1 MAHRGGSGLRSG
13 TSCAPEHGDAASA
26 TRRTHR
32 APSAPNGADEV
43 NSIATRHRAGLTT
56 AVALAT
62 VLVIAG
68 LLVGSPTIE
77 RVIPRLPD
85 VRGDLAALGL
95 AGLALGMGLVA
106 LLVRSVSSARTRARR
121 TALESVY
128 TGEVTCGIR
137 NRGLTDGLEELREH
151 GARPIA
157 LSSRFSVVADAAGI
171 SFWTG
176 GRRPRRAAMFT
187 WREVRN
193 IRSDSTVVG
202 SASVPVAVL
211 RIRRAGA
218 SVELPIMLS
227 DSRVSHYA
235 LVDAAFY
242 AVVRAWKAQHRAALA
257 AEGIEPPPLTAPI
270 PVIREERPA
279 A

>member
-1 MAHRGGSGLRSG
+1 MARGVRSGLWSG
-13 TSCAPEHGDAASA
+13 TSCAPGTAARHPTDGTARPLRPHGV
-26 TRRTHR
+26 
-32 APSAPNGADEV
+32 EV
-43 NSIATRHRAGLTT
+43 NSIATRHRTGLTT
-56 AVALAT
+56 AVALVT

-68 LLVGSPTIE
+68 LVVGSPTVE
-77 RVIPRLPD
+77 RLIPRLPE
-85 VRGDLAALGL
+85 VPGEIVALGFG
-95 AGLALGMGLVA
+95 AVAVALGLVA
-106 LLVRSVSSARTRARR
+106 LLVRGVSAARTRARR
-121 TALESVY
+121 DALESVY
-128 TGEVTCGIR
+128 TGEVSCGIR
-137 NRGLTDGLEELREH
+137 TRDLTTVLEELH
-151 GARPIA
+151 GTGADPIT

-176 GRRPRRAAMFT
+176 GRRPRRAAMFA

-202 SASVPVAVL
+202 SASVPLAVL

-235 LVDAAFY
+235 LVDGPFY

-257 AEGIEPPPLTAPI
+257 AAGLEPPPVTAPI
-270 PVIREERPA
+270 PIIRQDRFA